1 MLKEFLILLDRLGRE
16 RGQTLAEYTLILAF
30 VVIGCILVLGLLAL
44 RIVGHID
51 SITIPGYLAAFT

>member
-1 MLKEFLILLDRLGRE
+1 MLKEFLIPLDRLGRE

-44 RIVGHID
+44 RIVGYID
-51 SITIPGYLAAFT
+51 GATAAFP

>member
-16 RGQTLAEYTLILAF
+16 RGQILAEYSLILAF
-30 VVIGCILVLGLLAL
+30 VVIGCVLVLGLLAL

-51 SITIPGYLAAFT
+51 SITAAFP